1 LPVALSGP
9 QNLRKYSAELPRQ
22 AGAGI
27 AVGEEKTNFEK
38 QIRKFVFIAWVY
50 LFANF

>member
-1 LPVALSGP
+1 MPFQGLMPVALSGL

-27 AVGEEKTNFEK
+27 AV
-38 QIRKFVFIAWVY
+38 ILCFIN
-50 LFANF
+50 LPISFF